1 VELFLG
7 AAKKAA
13 PKKVGTESPTR
24 SFYEGT
30 RPNNLKFIYR
40 KIYLYIMTQNADDDL
55 VEYGFRRVIITI
67 TAVLCALLEIV
78 DTTIVNVALNN
89 MRGSLGATLTD
100 IAWVITAYAIANVI
114 VIPMTSWL
122 SQQFGRRNYFAASI
136 IIFTV
141 ASFLCGNADN
151 IWELVAFRFIQ
162 GLGGGALLVTAQ
174 TIITESYPAAKRGMA
189 QAIYGMGVIVG
200 PTLGPPL
207 GGYIV
212 DHFSWPYI
220 FYINIPIGIIAAI
233 LTMMF
238 VKSPK
243 YGDKLKASQVDWWGI
258 FFLASFIGSLQFV
271 LEHGQQDDWFNDSL
285 ITGLSVVSLFGLL
298 LFIQR
303 ELTYKHPIVNLKVL
317 KNTNLRVG
325 TIMSFIMGFGLYG
338 STFIVPIYTQ
348 SVLGWSAT
356 DAGLLLIPSS
366 ITTGIMMP
374 FIGKMIQRGVPQAYM
389 VAVGFLIFFFFTFWM
404 HNIITPDTS
413 ADEMFWPLILRGVG
427 LGLLFVPITTLSL
440 STLKGKQIGE
450 GAAFTGMM
458 RQLGGSF
465 GIAII
470 TTFMA
475 IFNQQHRV
483 NLISHLDQTSFQV
496 QQTVQ
501 GMQQSF
507 MAKGFTFN
515 QALAKAYKAIEFK
528 VMVQSSVLT
537 YMDIFMYLGILF
549 LLCIPF
555 ILMIKKGKNKIDPA
569 DAMH

>member
-1 VELFLG
+1 MVNPGE
-7 AAKKAA
+7 
-13 PKKVGTESPTR
+13 
-24 SFYEGT
+24 
-30 RPNNLKFIYR
+30 
-40 KIYLYIMTQNADDDL
+40 DDL
-55 VEYGFRRVIITI
+55 VEFGFRRVIITI

-89 MRGSLGATLTD
+89 MRGSLGASLTD
-100 IAWVITAYAIANVI
+100 VAWVITAYAIANVI

-122 SQQFGRRNYFAASI
+122 SQQFGRRNYFAVSI

-220 FYINIPIGIIAAI
+220 FYINIPIGIVATL
-233 LTMMF
+233 LTLSF

-243 YGDKLKASQVDWWGI
+243 YGEKLKASQVDWWGI
-258 FFLASFIGSLQFV
+258 VFLAAFIGSLQFV
-271 LEHGQQDDWFNDSL
+271 LEHGQQDEWFDNNL
-285 ITGLSVVSLFGLL
+285 IVFLSVVSVFGLL
-298 LFIQR
+298 LFIWR
-303 ELTYKHPIVNLKVL
+303 EMTYKHPIVNLKVL
-317 KNTNLRVG
+317 KDTNLRVG

-338 STFIVPIYTQ
+338 STFIIPIYTQ
-348 SVLGWSAT
+348 SVLGWTAT

-374 FIGKMIQRGVPQAYM
+374 IIGKMLQRGIPQAYM
-389 VAVGFLIFFFFTFWM
+389 VAMGFLIFFVFTFWM
-404 HNIITPDTS
+404 RQVITPDTG
-413 ADEMFWPLILRGVG
+413 EEHMYWPLILRGIG

-440 STLKGKQIGE
+440 STLKGKSIGE

-470 TTFMA
+470 TTFIA
-475 IFNQQHRV
+475 RFNQEHRL
-483 NLISHLDQTSFQV
+483 NLVSHLDRTSVEV

-501 GMQQSF
+501 KLQQGFIS
-507 MAKGFTFN
+507 KGFSSN
-515 QALAKAYKAIEFK
+515 EALGKAYKAIEYK

-555 ILMIKKGKNKIDPA
+555 ILLIKKGKRKVDMGE
-569 DAMH
+569 AMH